1 MQLRLLSL
9 KYSSFA
15 TPMGPRAIRCE
26 ETVTS
31 AADVPSCRW
40 GRIVHLATRTLTLRM
55 ARTAR
60 EMHGTALASAGG
72 ECRGEGAMCQPLIRR
87 ELLR

>member
-1 MQLRLLSL
+1 
-9 KYSSFA
+9 
-15 TPMGPRAIRCE
+15 
-26 ETVTS
+26 
-31 AADVPSCRW
+31 VPSCRW